1 MLVLAIAKKHIFI
14 YDMLN
19 TYYIMAVVE
28 YTFRCPNCRR
38 ERKVTCE
45 DGFIG
50 TVAIDKIKCK
60 CGREISVIILRYI
73 ARKKGFLEKGLK
85 YLVL

>member
-1 MLVLAIAKKHIFI
+1 
-14 YDMLN
+14 
-19 TYYIMAVVE
+19 MAVVE
-28 YTFRCPNCRR
+28 YTFRCPDCKR

-50 TVAIDKIKCK
+50 TIAIDKIKCK

-73 ARKKGFLEKGLK
+73 ARKKGSLDNNVK